1 MPDPTPAPPAPPT
14 PDAAARTPAA
24 DPTALDLWETVDRL
38 HGWLESHNRHP
49 ARETLL
55 LRMLKLSEEVGEV
68 AQAVVGAT
76 GQNPRK
82 GTTHTWDDVESE
94 LCDVV
99 ITALVALRTLTPTPE
114 QALDARLRAV
124 AARSTPSPSPSPPSG
139 PAPAPTSAA
148 YARPGAAE
156 IQERATD

>member
-1 MPDPTPAPPAPPT
+1 MSDPTPAPPLTAP
-14 PDAAARTPAA
+14 
-24 DPTALDLWETVDRL
+24 DLWETVDRL
-38 HGWLESHNRHP
+38 HGWLESHSRHP

-99 ITALVALRTLTPTPE
+99 ITALVALRTLTPAPE
-114 QALDARLRAV
+114 RALDARLRAV
-124 AARSTPSPSPSPPSG
+124 AARSTSPSPPSPQSPG
-139 PAPAPTSAA
+139 AAPVPAPAPAPAESV
-148 YARPGAAE
+148 RPEVQE
-156 IQERATD
+156 IQERPGT